1 MVRNLAFPLMFL
13 CVACTHPLSGKRGS
27 DAAGAGP
34 DAVAEADSF
43 AEALADLAGS
53 QPDLVDVAPDAIV
66 RDYGALADAR
76 DSGADLPEAA
86 ILAQDGASPD
96 SPDAPVTETN
106 NPWLDAHWSIS
117 GGCSDNPSDLM
128 QALAIAR
135 GVAYCTRTVMTSYY
149 EGIIIFDSTGRV
161 AYITGDYVPADP
173 QGWVDSLAPYRWPC
187 LASQTIAY
195 GCATG

>member
-1 MVRNLAFPLMFL
+1 MFL

-27 DAAGAGP
+27 DAAGAGS
-34 DAVAEADSF
+34 DAVAGPDSF

-53 QPDLVDVAPDAIV
+53 QPDVVDVAPDTIV
-66 RDYGALADAR
+66 RWDSGSLAEAP

-86 ILAQDGASPD
+86 IFAQDGSLPD
-96 SPDAPVTETN
+96 SADTPAAETN

-117 GGCSDNPSDLM
+117 DGCSDNPPDLM
-128 QALAIAR
+128 QALAMAM
-135 GVAYCTRTVMTSYY
+135 GVSHCSRTAMTGYY
-149 EGIIIFDSTGRV
+149 EGIIIFDRTGQV
-161 AYITGDYVPADP
+161 TYITGDYMPTDP

-195 GCATG
+195 GCA